1 MDEKICKRLIILL
14 RTLQLLH
21 NTNCESELRASPTR
35 NSRRKRGILK
45 FTFPYLILQY
55 QAFVASEKSK
65 YIDLRQS
72 VHTRRLTNTALII
85 VTIVQKII
93 CHNSR

>member
-21 NTNCESELRASPTR
+21 NTNCESQQRESPKR
-35 NSRRKRGILK
+35 KKKKKRGILK
-45 FTFPYLILQY
+45 FTFLYLILQY